1 MKRIIFIISVLVVIV
16 AGVTIFYFKNLGS
29 SENSTE
35 KVFQT
40 IPANASLIF
49 EYKNEASFYDIF
61 KDFTLFSDIL
71 GKEST
76 DHLNALKSVFIDD
89 EAITSSFTQ
98 NELFFS
104 LHGTSA
110 NEADFLVITPVNS
123 KLIKDQQQLIDLIKS
138 KYVIEQQ
145 GNLFHL
151 NFSNNSKF
159 YFTFIN
165 NLAVGSFNENLLKE
179 VFSAKNGK
187 ENQFSLLKNSV
198 SSQRNKNSIANLYVN
213 FANFGKLL
221 NNFSDKKNPI
231 ETASLKNF
239 SAVSSLN
246 INYQNNAFMFSGT
259 TELNSNKKE
268 YAALF
273 LSQNPGKNTLSE
285 ILPYDAASYIFY
297 YVSNFDEF
305 KTRLNTLLNAR
316 KEIDKKNT
324 QVQNVSQKH
333 SINLDKE
340 LYPAIGNE
348 FGLMQLASRDK
359 LGIIKTNK
367 SNRLS
372 FILSTISSSTG
383 EPNIRKF
390 NDSDLLYYYL
400 GDPFKEFKRPF
411 YAVIENHIIVSN
423 NIITLRRFLNNYET
437 QNFLSRTDK
446 NIYFQQYL
454 SNQGNI
460 FYFIHNGNS
469 KSNIRTFLSRSA
481 FKNMTSDNFDWKNI
495 YGLSVQFSADKD
507 KFFTNLYMSKMP
519 KPIDKQAESL
529 ALDSLL
535 N

>member
-1 MKRIIFIISVLVVIV
+1 MKRIIIIISVLVIIV
-16 AGVTIFYFKNLGS
+16 AGVTIFYFQNLAS

-40 IPANASLIF
+40 IPSDASLIF
-49 EYKNEASFYDIF
+49 EYKNETSFYDIF

-89 EAITSSFTQ
+89 EAITSSFIQ

-104 LHGTSA
+104 LHGTSP

-123 KLIKDQQQLIDLIKS
+123 KLIKNQQQLIDLIKS

-145 GNLFHL
+145 GNLFYL
-151 NFSNNSKF
+151 NFNNNSRF

-165 NLAVGSFNENLLKE
+165 NLALGSFNESLLKE
-179 VFSAKNGK
+179 VFTAKGEK
-187 ENQFSLLKNSV
+187 ENQFNLLKKSV
-198 SSQRNKNSIANLYVN
+198 SSQRNKNSIANLYIN
-213 FANFGKLL
+213 FTNFGKLL

-259 TELNSNKKE
+259 TALNNNKKG

-273 LSQNPGKNTLSE
+273 LNQNPGKNTLSE

-297 YVSNFDEF
+297 YVSDFEKF
-305 KTRLNTLLNAR
+305 RTGLNTLLSAR
-316 KEIDKKNT
+316 KETDKKSK

-359 LGIIKTNK
+359 LGVIKTNK

-372 FILSTISSSTG
+372 FIFSTISSSTG
-383 EPNIRKF
+383 ETNIRKF

-411 YAVIENHIIVSN
+411 YSVIENHIIISN
-423 NIITLRRFLNNYET
+423 NIITLRRFLKNYET

-446 NIYFQQYL
+446 NVYFQQYL

-519 KPIDKQAESL
+519 KPVDEKAESL